1 MDNRQPLYKV
11 GDFVTCDFE
20 HLSFVRSFYDEMSF
34 TDTSVYHGIVVDV
47 DTSFYQY
54 MEEYVYE
61 ILCLDGER
69 RYFMESELM
78 RVR

>member
-1 MDNRQPLYKV
+1 
-11 GDFVTCDFE
+11 VTCDFE
-20 HLSFVRSFYDEMSF
+20 YLCFVRSFYDETSLA
-34 TDTSVYHGIVVDV
+34 DTSVYHGIVVDV
-47 DTSFYQY
+47 DSSFYQY

>member
-1 MDNRQPLYKV
+1 MDGRQPLYKV

-20 HLSFVRSFYDEMSF
+20 YLSFVRSFYDEKGI
-34 TDTSVYHGIVVDV
+34 TDASVYHGIIIDV

-61 ILCLDGER
+61 ILCLDGEK
-69 RYFMESELM
+69 RYFMQSELM
-78 RVR
+78 MVK